1 MVIFVFELRY
11 GCCVSVLWE
20 KLESED
26 KGVPELGFLELTD
39 FILLSIFVIMLLSN
53 LKQTTISR

>member
-1 MVIFVFELRY
+1 M
-11 GCCVSVLWE
+11 LWE